1 LIFKDI
7 YNEAIYK
14 MIKLVMINL
23 LGLLRLF

>member
-23 LGLLRLF
+23 LGYS